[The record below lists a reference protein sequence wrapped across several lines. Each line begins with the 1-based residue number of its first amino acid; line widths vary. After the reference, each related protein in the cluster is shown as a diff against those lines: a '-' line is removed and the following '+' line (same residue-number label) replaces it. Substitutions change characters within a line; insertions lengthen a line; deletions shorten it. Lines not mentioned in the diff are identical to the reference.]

1 MCEENKKCNCGC
13 EEHVHEEEVVMLED
27 ENGNQIAF
35 HYITT
40 MEYEGKEYV
49 FLQPA
54 EGEELDVLEIYELEA
69 SEEEGMDNLFPVEDE
84 LYETLYNQL
93 MKDVEDGVFEG
104 DVTYRECLDGCEC
117 DCGDDC
123 DCDCDCDCHD

>member
-93 MKDVEDGVFEG
+93 MKEIEEG
-104 DVTYRECLDGCEC
+104 GC
-117 DCGDDC
+117 DCGCEDDH
-123 DCDCDCDCHD
+123 CDCDCHD